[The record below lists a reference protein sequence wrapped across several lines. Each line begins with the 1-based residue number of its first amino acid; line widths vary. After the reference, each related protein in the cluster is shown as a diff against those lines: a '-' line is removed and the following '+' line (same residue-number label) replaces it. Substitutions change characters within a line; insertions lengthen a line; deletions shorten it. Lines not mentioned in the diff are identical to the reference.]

1 MLNNIIKNLVNKSL
15 KNTSY
20 GKIKI
25 TYPDNSIFYF
35 GKADDVA
42 EIKFNSWN
50 ALFTCLSKGDI
61 GLAETYFNNGISSPD
76 ISKLIH
82 FFSFNLINKY

>member
-20 GKIKI
+20 GKIKV

-61 GLAETYFNNGISSPD
+61 GLRLDVQNYLLVKILLNPAKRL
-76 ISKLIH
+76 KL
-82 FFSFNLINKY
+82 